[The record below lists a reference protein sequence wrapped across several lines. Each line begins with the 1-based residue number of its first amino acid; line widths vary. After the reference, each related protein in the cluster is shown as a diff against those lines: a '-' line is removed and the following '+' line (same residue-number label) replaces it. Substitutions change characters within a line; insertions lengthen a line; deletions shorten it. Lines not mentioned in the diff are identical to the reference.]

1 MLVLIAVLVL
11 LIPILAIVLDSD
23 VGKAIARRLERRNL
37 REGDGAVHDRLVYLE
52 SELERLT
59 GEVGR
64 LDEENQFFQKLLADR
79 PERRSL
85 PGGTGDETPDS
96 EH

>member
-79 PERRSL
+79 SERRPL
-85 PGGTGDETPDS
+85 PGGDGDETPGS